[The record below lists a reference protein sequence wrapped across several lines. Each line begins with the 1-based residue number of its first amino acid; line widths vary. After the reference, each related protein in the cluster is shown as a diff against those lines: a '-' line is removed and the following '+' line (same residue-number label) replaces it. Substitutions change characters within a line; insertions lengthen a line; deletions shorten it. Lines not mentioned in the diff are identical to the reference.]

1 MIKREGFPKGNSQ
14 SVGMKKK
21 AVAKKSG
28 TEGSRKELCPQRQSF
43 TEVQDWELYPGGW
56 Q

>member
-1 MIKREGFPKGNSQ
+1 
-14 SVGMKKK
+14 MKKK

-28 TEGSRKELCPQRQSF
+28 TERRSRKELCPQRQPF
-43 TEVQDWELYPGGW
+43 TEVQDWELYPGEW